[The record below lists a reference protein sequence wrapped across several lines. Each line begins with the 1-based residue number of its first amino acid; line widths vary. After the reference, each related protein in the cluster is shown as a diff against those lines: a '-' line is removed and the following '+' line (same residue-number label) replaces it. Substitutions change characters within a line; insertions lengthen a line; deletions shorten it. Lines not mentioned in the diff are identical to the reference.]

1 MLTQKQIDS
10 RPARCLRKLERR
22 ARKRIYLRVVH
33 ITRDYWGKPKDGY
46 EVVRSLSKEVLKV
59 KA

>member
-1 MLTQKQIDS
+1 MLTQKQIDA

-33 ITRDYWGKPKDGY
+33 VTRDYWGKPKDGY
-46 EVVRSLSKEVLKV
+46 EVVKSLSKGEV